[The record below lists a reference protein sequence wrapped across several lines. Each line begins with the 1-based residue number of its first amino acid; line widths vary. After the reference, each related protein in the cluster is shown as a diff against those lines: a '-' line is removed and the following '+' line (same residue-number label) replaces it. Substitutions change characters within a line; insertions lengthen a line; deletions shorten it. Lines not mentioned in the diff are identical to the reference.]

1 MVVDI
6 GTEVMNFIYARR
18 QQPEVIVDLKL
29 TLYKQASIGQLMK
42 DLVLPIYQVSNQL
55 VCGKRI
61 ALRGI

>member
-42 DLVLPIYQVSNQL
+42 DLVLPIY
-55 VCGKRI
+55 
-61 ALRGI
+61 